1 MAISNDDMM
10 MNNMAH
16 AERLVGDECRICL
29 KSCTETCQLFR
40 DGIPEKLMAIAAVQ
54 VEEGDGLPASI
65 CLSCNHLLDMSYDFK
80 CQIQD
85 SDVKL
90 RQILKSQVQPMLHD
104 KHAKDVT
111 TMVKHII
118 TNLSNVDSCE
128 KDNHVMEQKIYS
140 HHDIVTFDNTTIQSN
155 AIMNNESCI
164 HNEFMQKT
172 GEITESNGKVVQQ
185 YNVLKENVHN
195 SEIVEV
201 ALCHEAHMDDALNDQ
216 SNRLSGSITND
227 RCIKQEQT
235 GILSENNETLASL
248 RSENREDSSKIEVKN
263 DVSFEDCNDHDVS
276 KQTTILE
283 TDNQNMKNVINCS
296 DDEEKPLISR
306 TIRHH
311 RCSLCIRSFSTKGA
325 LQRHMIVHKHKHK
338 HKTKLRY
345 VCHICDKQFSSITK
359 LKNHV
364 LNSHE
369 SMADC
374 KTSQETNED
383 KKVKTSAKVTRSGNV
398 LDSMREEKKNFKFT
412 CKVCSKQFIYQKS
425 FVSHAKTHPEYNE
438 ETSGDVLD
446 QYNTNNKTTSEQKE
460 RTPTL
465 RENESEEDEE
475 EEDDDDSDL
484 PIESLQCTQCGKL
497 FATKRNLKR
506 HISTHSGLKFNCST
520 CGKGFSRADKLKD
533 HEQSKHK
540 EEIFGNTDDEDDDDN
555 EDNENKVN
563 ENSESRKKDRHNRP
577 HKCALCPKAF
587 AQAQSLAN
595 HVERHKRVKDTQKR
609 FLCEKCSKCFAQ
621 SGSLVAHMRTHTG
634 IKPYVCNTCSR
645 AFTKS
650 TYLQLHLRTH
660 SGEKPYICQYCS
672 RAFAR
677 ANTLARHITMHTGEA
692 KYHCNV
698 CAKSFRRL
706 TSLNEHTYTHTGQ
719 RPYVCK
725 LCTKSYNNAGS
736 LYAHTKKCKAQQLS
750 GSTTTTFA
758 VSAADNTPQQ
768 NDTSMPQLLIY
779 SQRKLEEATVGQ
791 VVSTPQYMM
800 ANVHNQK
807 TVPANVIQPF
817 AVEDPSVYTSKPNPF
832 KTPYYT
838 IYPNI
843 Q

>member
-1 MAISNDDMM
+1 MAVSNDDMM

-16 AERLVGDECRICL
+16 AERIVGDECRICL
-29 KSCTETCQLFR
+29 KSCMDSCQVFHN
-40 DGIPEKLMAIAAVQ
+40 GIPEKMMAIAAVQ

-65 CLSCNHLLDMSYDFK
+65 CLSCNRLLDMSYDFK

-90 RQILKSQVQPMLHD
+90 RQILKSQVQSMLDD
-104 KHAKDVT
+104 KHAKDVK
-111 TMVKHII
+111 TMMKHII

-128 KDNHVMEQKIYS
+128 KDNRVMEQKIYS
-140 HHDIVTFDNTTIQSN
+140 HHDIVTLDNTTIQSDE
-155 AIMNNESCI
+155 IINNESCI
-164 HNEFMQKT
+164 HNEFIQKT
-172 GEITESNGKVVQQ
+172 EQITESNGKDAQ
-185 YNVLKENVHN
+185 YIVLKQDMHSNEM
-195 SEIVEV
+195 VEV
-201 ALCHEAHMDDALNDQ
+201 ALCHETHMDNMLNNQ
-216 SNRLSGSITND
+216 SNRLCSSTMDD
-227 RCIKQEQT
+227 RCVKQEQL
-235 GILSENNETLASL
+235 ILHEDNETLESL
-248 RSENREDSSKIEVKN
+248 TDENRKDTLKIEVKN
-263 DVSFEDCNDHDVS
+263 DMSFKDFNDHDIS
-276 KQTTILE
+276 KQTAILE
-283 TDNQNMKNVINCS
+283 TDNQDTKNVMNCS

-306 TIRHH
+306 TIRCHH
-311 RCSLCIRSFSTKGA
+311 RCIICMRSFSTKGA

-345 VCHICDKQFSSITK
+345 VCYVCDKQFSSIAK
-359 LKNHV
+359 LKSHV
-364 LNSHE
+364 LNNHTT
-369 SMADC
+369 DG

-398 LDSMREEKKNFKFT
+398 LDGMREEKKNFKFT

-425 FVSHAKTHPEYNE
+425 FLSHAKSHSEYHE
-438 ETSGDVLD
+438 ETLGGGVD
-446 QYNTNNKTTSEQKE
+446 QYANKTTNEQKE
-460 RTPTL
+460 RTPTF
-465 RENESEEDEE
+465 RENESEEEEE

-520 CGKGFSRADKLKD
+520 CGKGFSRVDKLKD

-540 EEIFGNTDDEDDDDN
+540 EEIFGNTDDEDDDD

-750 GSTTTTFA
+750 STTATFA

-779 SQRKLEEATVGQ
+779 SQRKLVEEATVGQ

-817 AVEDPSVYTSKPNPF
+817 SVEDPNVYNSKQF
-832 KTPYYT
+832 KNPYYA
-838 IYPNI
+838 IYPNM
-843 Q
+843 